1 MWTLQAAISISIIKI
16 VSPQCKYLSDIVSS
30 TVLWYMGPSFKQIM
44 LVKIGS
50 YIKNVEVIITDDLGL
65 QPLNPDSSNILLDC
79 IEDSLIIY
87 PIPLKIRIPTN

>member
-16 VSPQCKYLSDIVSS
+16 VSPQCKYLSDIASS

-79 IEDSLIIY
+79 IDSLIIY

>member
-16 VSPQCKYLSDIVSS
+16 VSPQCKYLSDIVSAQ
-30 TVLWYMGPSFKQIM
+30 VKSFMQIM

-50 YIKNVEVIITDDLGL
+50 SIKNVEVIITDDLGL
-65 QPLNPDSSNILLDC
+65 PPLNPDSSNILLDC
-79 IEDSLIIY
+79 IDSLIIY

>member
-1 MWTLQAAISISIIKI
+1 MISQVLQCSGIWAQVK
-16 VSPQCKYLSDIVSS
+16 
-30 TVLWYMGPSFKQIM
+30 SFKQIM

-50 YIKNVEVIITDDLGL
+50 SIKNVEVIITDDLGL